1 MKNLEVVSIH
11 YIGYLTVGFPT
22 LNYEFVVV
30 QYNFIKYCSIMSERG
45 KVNDVPSQI
54 PYTANLSQFF

>member
-11 YIGYLTVGFPT
+11 YIGYFTVGFPT

-30 QYNFIKYCSIMSERG
+30 QYNFIKCCSIMSEKG
-45 KVNDVPSQI
+45 KGQ
-54 PYTANLSQFF
+54 

>member
-1 MKNLEVVSIH
+1 MKNLVVVSIL

-30 QYNFIKYCSIMSERG
+30 QYNFIKYCSIMSEKG
-45 KVNDVPSQI
+45 KGR
-54 PYTANLSQFF
+54 